1 MSIKKSAGVRELTR
15 AALIAAIY
23 CAVTILWP
31 FSFGGVQVR
40 ISEAL
45 TLLPVLLPA
54 AVPGVSVGCALAGL
68 LTGAPW
74 FDWLFGSLTTLTAAL
89 LTRKYHKPLALAAVW
104 PTLLNAVITG
114 AIVHFAYID
123 APTLSL
129 LPLTMLSVGI
139 GEALACF
146 GLGLP
151 LLLSLQK
158 SGLFGFARKKR

>member
-146 GLGLP
+146 GLGVP

>member
-1 MSIKKSAGVRELTR
+1 MSMKKTAGVRELTY

-23 CAVTILWP
+23 CVVTILWP

-54 AVPGVSVGCALAGL
+54 AAPGVSVGCALAGI

-74 FDWLFGSLTTLTAAL
+74 FDWLFGSLTTLAAAL
-89 LTRKYHKPLALAAVW
+89 LTRKFHKPLALAAAW

-114 AIVHFAYID
+114 TIVHLAYVD
-123 APTLSL
+123 GPSLAL
-129 LPLTMLSVGI
+129 LPLTMLSVGA
-139 GEALACF
+139 GEAVACF

-158 SGLFGFARKKR
+158 SGLFGGMKRR

>member
-68 LTGAPW
+68 LTGTPW

-104 PTLLNAVITG
+104 PTLLNAVVTG

>member
-1 MSIKKSAGVRELTR
+1 MNMKKSLNVRELTR

-23 CAVTILWP
+23 CVVTILWP
-31 FSFGGVQVR
+31 FSFGSIQVR

-45 TLLPVLLPA
+45 TLLPVLFPA
-54 AVPGVSVGCALAGL
+54 AIPGVSVGCMLAGL

-89 LTRKYHKPLALAAVW
+89 LTRKYHKPLWLAAVW

-114 AIVHFAYID
+114 AVVHFSYVD
-123 APTLSL
+123 NPTLSL
-129 LPLTMLSVGI
+129 LPLTMLSVGA
-139 GEALACF
+139 GEAIACF

-151 LLLSLQK
+151 LLLLLRK
-158 SGLFGFARKKR
+158 TGLFGFMKKG

>member
-1 MSIKKSAGVRELTR
+1 MNLKKSMNARELTR

-23 CAVTILWP
+23 CVVTILWP
-31 FSFGGVQVR
+31 FSFGSVQVR

-89 LTRKYHKPLALAAVW
+89 LTRRFHKPLWLGAVW

-114 AIVHFAYID
+114 AIVHFAYVD
-123 APTLSL
+123 NPTLSL
-129 LPLTMLSVGI
+129 LPLTMLSVGA
-139 GEALACF
+139 GEVVACF

-151 LLLSLQK
+151 LLLLLQK
-158 SGLFGFARKKR
+158 SGLVKTKR